1 MAADNDIL
9 RAMSTELGVTAAIA
23 WTRRHL
29 RALIIAPL
37 VTGVLVTGLTFVVQP
52 RYSSSATILPESKG
66 VPNLGNLAGL
76 AGQFGFSLPSQ
87 SGDNPQFYAEAAT
100 SRSILVGLLTRRFD
114 PGDGRPAAPLM
125 DLLDVTGRT
134 TPKRLD
140 NGVKLLR
147 KRLSSSAHTKS
158 GTLTFDYEG
167 PTPPLAK
174 AVLDTLLADLNTM
187 NLKTRRTQAGEKSRF
202 LDERTSS
209 ALAQLHAAEGEMQQF
224 REENRGMGNS
234 PALQVRQQQIQ
245 RTIDAAEQLY
255 SGLQRE
261 YEAARVQELDEMPVF
276 SVIDPPYVPG
286 TRTYPNRPVWI
297 VFGML
302 VALMAT
308 VAALI
313 VGDYLRAIGGDGA
326 SGGNGAGVTAPAWRP
341 LSGVVEHEHR

>member
-9 RAMSTELGVTAAIA
+9 RAMSAELGVTAAIA

-29 RALIIAPL
+29 RALIFAPL
-37 VTGVLVTGLTFVVQP
+37 VTAVLVTGLTFVVQP
-52 RYSSSATILPESKG
+52 RYASSATILPESKG
-66 VPNLGNLAGL
+66 LANLGNLAGL

-87 SGDNPQFYAEAAT
+87 SGDNPQFYAEAGT

-114 PGDGRPAAPLM
+114 PGDGRRVAPLI
-125 DLLDVTGRT
+125 DLLDVSGRT
-134 TPKRLD
+134 PAKRLD
-140 NGVKLLR
+140 NGVKLMR
-147 KRLSSSAHTKS
+147 KRLSSATHTKS

-167 PTPPLAK
+167 PTPQLSK
-174 AVLDTLLADLNTM
+174 AVLDSLLVDLNTM

-202 LDERTSS
+202 LEDQTNA
-209 ALAQLHAAEGEMQQF
+209 ALAQLHAAEGEMQSF

-276 SVIDPPYVPG
+276 SVVDPPYLPG
-286 TRTYPNRPVWI
+286 TRTYPNRPAWI

-302 VALMAT
+302 AAILAMGAL
-308 VAALI
+308 LI
-313 VGDYLRAIGGDGA
+313 VRDYLRALASAVDGDGDR
-326 SGGNGAGVTAPAWRP
+326 GVSAPVWRP
-341 LSGVVEHEHR
+341 RAGVVEHGHR